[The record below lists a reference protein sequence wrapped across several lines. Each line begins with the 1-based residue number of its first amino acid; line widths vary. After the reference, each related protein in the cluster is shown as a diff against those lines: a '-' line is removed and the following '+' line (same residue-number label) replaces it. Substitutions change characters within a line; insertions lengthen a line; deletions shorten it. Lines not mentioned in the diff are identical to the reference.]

1 MFQVIDGLGN
11 IYDAYGTFIDED
23 GDIQFVLCGNSGE
36 FFKTNHVEGFY
47 KLYQG

>member
-1 MFQVIDGLGN
+1 MFQVIDELGN

-23 GDIQFVLCGNSGE
+23 GDIQFVLCSNSGE